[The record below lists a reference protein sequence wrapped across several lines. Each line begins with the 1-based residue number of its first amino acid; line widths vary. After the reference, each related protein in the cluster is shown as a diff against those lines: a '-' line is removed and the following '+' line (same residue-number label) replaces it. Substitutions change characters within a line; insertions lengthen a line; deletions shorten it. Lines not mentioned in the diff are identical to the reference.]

1 MQVEEGLKPIEGYML
16 SLRRDTMN
24 GWYEME
30 IGLPAGWIFRGNDY
44 IECEVINET
53 KAGSLIKIYP
63 KTEGVLA
70 DDLISFVQLIL
81 NTNSKI
87 AEKEKEFT
95 DSLEMSKEQLNAV
108 AKRFYTELDDLKK
121 KSFTNFDT
129 ELKVK
134 PPPPPQARII
144 KEGGPVTPPKRGR
157 GRPPGAKNKKK
168 TVSVTGSTK

>member
-44 IECEVINET
+44 IECEVVNET
-53 KAGSLIKIYP
+53 KAGTLIKIYP
-63 KTEGVLA
+63 KTEGVLV

-81 NTNSKI
+81 STNSKI

-95 DSLEMSKEQLNAV
+95 DSLELSKEQLNAV

-121 KSFTNFDT
+121 KSFTTFDT

-134 PPPPPQARII
+134 PPSSQLI
-144 KEGGPVTPPKRGR
+144 KVGDDSKQMSKRGR

-168 TVSVTGSTK
+168 TVGVTGTTK